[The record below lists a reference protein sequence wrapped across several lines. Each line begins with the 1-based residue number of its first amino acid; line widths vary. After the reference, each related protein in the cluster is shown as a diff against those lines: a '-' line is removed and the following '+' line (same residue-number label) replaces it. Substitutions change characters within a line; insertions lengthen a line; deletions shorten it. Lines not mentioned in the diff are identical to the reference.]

1 MTTERLQEYRSLV
14 GLQVQFAQEGNS
26 HKVMD
31 MQDVIERTIAE
42 WIRIDV
48 VAALQEMKAHP
59 LKEIKCNM
67 TVDEI
72 TSYRMMQGDGMRF
85 FCPDGFEG
93 RKGFDEWKV
102 YQVNRMELFVEGLI
116 EQRVLDAV
124 KPFLTIR
131 VN

>member
-1 MTTERLQEYRSLV
+1 MIQERLQEYRALV
-14 GLQVQFAQEGNS
+14 GLQVQFAQDGDSNE
-26 HKVMD
+26 VMKF
-31 MQDVIERTIAE
+31 QLLLEKTIAE
-42 WIRIDV
+42 WIRMDV

>member
-1 MTTERLQEYRSLV
+1 MIQERLQEYRALV
-14 GLQVQFAQEGNS
+14 GLQVQFAQDGDS
-26 HKVMD
+26 HQVMKF
-31 MQDVIERTIAE
+31 QLLLEKTIAE
-42 WIRIDV
+42 WIRMDV

-67 TVDEI
+67 TTDEI
-72 TSYRMMQGDGMRF
+72 TAYRFLQGDGMRF
-85 FCPDGFEG
+85 FSEDGFEG